1 MTKAKVVFNFL
12 NPGGVWAKVALRTSV
27 IVEDYHFVLDVENSV
42 LFIRIILWSR
52 VLIPWSDSGKLIL
65 NFF

>member
-42 LFIRIILWSR
+42 LFIRIIWL
-52 VLIPWSDSGKLIL
+52 VLYGHAFLFRGQIL
-65 NFF
+65 VN

>member
-27 IVEDYHFVLDVENSV
+27 IVEDYPFVLDVENSV
-42 LFIRIILWSR
+42 LFIRIIWLVTTRSYSVVRFW
-52 VLIPWSDSGKLIL
+52 
-65 NFF
+65 